1 MEEKRKKNKRRWWTF
16 STQQNGDQ
24 RDKGPLFFSFL
35 PFVEFSF
42 FPIYGHF
49 LSKKKQVGPASLFQP
64 VTQSAGMEGG
74 GGVYF
79 IDWSIAAKRTGRRL
93 RFNGITTAIKKK
105 KKKISKTLSN
115 SGSNWPTRNLL
126 LCAWPWCGFRGRLE
140 RTASGNFSSVKPGS
154 PFDLHPPYR
163 P

>member
-1 MEEKRKKNKRRWWTF
+1 MATNVTRA
-16 STQQNGDQ
+16 
-24 RDKGPLFFSFL
+24 PFFFIFL
-35 PFVEFSF
+35 PFVEF

-74 GGVYF
+74 EGVYF

-93 RFNGITTAIKKK
+93 RLNRITTAIVFWLDQPKKK
-105 KKKISKTLSN
+105 RKKILQNAQQQREQLANTKPVALRMTLV
-115 SGSNWPTRNLL
+115 WF
-126 LCAWPWCGFRGRLE
+126 FRGRLE